1 MSEPLPLDPGRI
13 LAEIARL
20 LASSLGEI
28 VPPEAQAHLLTAQR
42 ELLLALAVIIEH
54 NSSRRPGQPRGRRRG
69 SAADTAG
76 RRPQRVEL
84 D

>member
-1 MSEPLPLDPGRI
+1 MSDPLPLDPGRI
-13 LAEIARL
+13 LAELTRL
-20 LASSLGEI
+20 LAASLSEI
-28 VPPEAQAHLLTAQR
+28 VPPDAQLHLLTAQR

-54 NSSRRPGQPRGRRRG
+54 NSSRGPRQPRGRRR
-69 SAADTAG
+69 SAADTTG

>member
-20 LASSLGEI
+20 LASSFGEI
-28 VPPEAQAHLLTAQR
+28 VPPEAQLHLLNAQR

-54 NSSRRPGQPRGRRRG
+54 NGSRSPRRPRGQRGPG
-69 SAADTAG
+69 ADKTG